1 MKFSDVLNDIGRPVA
16 YYPRLAVAIGNVKA
30 TVLLCQFFYWKGKES
45 LADGWIY
52 KTAEDITYETGLSY
66 KEQIGAREKLVSLGL
81 LEERNDRP
89 NHQLLFRVNTDNL
102 NDLWDSFL
110 SDQGEASDKR
120 EDGDLQKGSSHM
132 TKGNFVKRNTE
143 NTTREYGKD
152 SETESPIPPQTVY
165 LESKKQDRFEC
176 PYCETKQPVD
186 LHAHTCKQCS
196 AEITFKIQGVEKPLN
211 PKHYLPVTQAS
222 MLLKTATHA
231 ATRDV
236 RNHWNE
242 FASEKEQQLWEQT
255 EKQYGS
261 RALIEWVNWAVQ
273 KKIPKGK
280 VVQSILTAINRH
292 GTIQSTTPSVSST
305 PTPDQRV
312 ALEEAEARRRAVIEQ
327 NSRVVTGT
335 RKVFD
340 QDVSNDI

>member
-1 MKFSDVLNDIGRPVA
+1 
-16 YYPRLAVAIGNVKA
+16 
-30 TVLLCQFFYWKGKES
+30 
-45 LADGWIY
+45 
-52 KTAEDITYETGLSY
+52 
-66 KEQIGAREKLVSLGL
+66 
-81 LEERNDRP
+81 
-89 NHQLLFRVNTDNL
+89 
-102 NDLWDSFL
+102 
-110 SDQGEASDKR
+110 
-120 EDGDLQKGSSHM
+120 M

-152 SETESPIPPQTVY
+152 SEIESPIPPQTVY

-292 GTIQSTTPSVSST
+292 GTIQSTTPSVPST